1 MSIIAAVL
9 VIALT
14 VGILMPSLGSARRAP
29 RGLPSHA
36 VSERAF
42 VGDFVSAEKTT
53 PASVPP
59 SPAMDRRVIQRGTIE
74 VRVADVAATFSRLA
88 SLLSPAGGEYV
99 EQSSLSGAGYSSVG
113 TATLRVT
120 AKRLGFVQA
129 AVAEWG
135 VVMSQTSAGEDVTD
149 QTVDLEARLTVERR
163 IERELLE
170 LLDGRRGAPLKEV
183 LEVREQ
189 LNTVRT
195 QIERLVAQQNR
206 LDSLVSLA
214 TLTVTIRTI
223 EQPPAPSGLGDY
235 AARTLKETWNRS
247 LSTAIDSLAWLISVL
262 IGGVFVWIVLGTIA
276 LVAVRM
282 HRSRDTRAAHEPPP
296 LLDH

>member
-1 MSIIAAVL
+1 M
-9 VIALT
+9 
-14 VGILMPSLGSARRAP
+14 
-29 RGLPSHA
+29 
-36 VSERAF
+36 
-42 VGDFVSAEKTT
+42 SAEKAT
-53 PASVPP
+53 PASMPQA
-59 SPAMDRRVIQRGTIE
+59 PAMDRRVIQRGTIE
-74 VRVADVAATFSRLA
+74 VRVADVAATFSRLP

-99 EQSSLSGAGYSSVG
+99 EQSSLSGSGSSSVA

-129 AVAEWG
+129 AISEWG
-135 VVMSQTSAGEDVTD
+135 VVTSQTSAGEDVTD
-149 QTVDLEARLTVERR
+149 QAVDLEARLTVERR

-206 LDSLVSLA
+206 LESLVSLA

-235 AARTLKETWNRS
+235 AARTLRETWSRS
-247 LSTAIDSLAWLISVL
+247 LTTAIDSLAWLLSVL
-262 IGGVFVWIVLGTIA
+262 IGGIFFWIVLGAIA
-276 LVAVRM
+276 LVAVRV
-282 HRSRDTRAAHEPPP
+282 HRSRTALAAHEPPP
-296 LLDH
+296 PLDG